1 MRGTSISRHAPNRIS
16 LLRVTDSRTIEPRFV
31 NTAESGAATFGK
43 LGLSQIGYELFQ
55 VMQDFGILARQL
67 NSL

>member
-1 MRGTSISRHAPNRIS
+1 MKSSRNIPVSIVVVIAIAQVMFGSMAGLS
-16 LLRVTDSRTIEPRFV
+16 KV
-31 NTAESGAATFGK
+31 ATFGK